1 MTWERVKLKG
11 HPKEE
16 SWKMKEE
23 GKGTFRRLYIIFPK
37 WQIKAVL
44 ASCFSR
50 KPQENRYHLLTFV
63 VLGERPRVGPKKALT
78 IAE

>member
-1 MTWERVKLKG
+1 MTWETVKLKG

-23 GKGTFRRLYIIFPK
+23 RKAKNFFRRLYIIILK

-44 ASCFSR
+44 TSCFSR
-50 KPQENRYHLLTFV
+50 KISFV
-63 VLGERPRVGPKKALT
+63 NICSVG
-78 IAE
+78 